1 MEKPLKNIQV
11 RESDK
16 MIGLACELY
25 GIDLTSFEGKFIEE

>member
-11 RESDK
+11 SESDK

-25 GIDLTSFEGKFIEE
+25 GIDLPVLKVSL